1 MIPRWYGFHRGQCQ
15 NVMLHV
21 FCDAS
26 EIAYGAVAYFRAM
39 IDGHV
44 DVSFV
49 INKTRL
55 APIKTLTIPCLELQG
70 AVVASRLKS
79 KISEEIDF

>member
-1 MIPRWYGFHRGQCQ
+1 MIPRWYGFHRGQYQ
-15 NVMLHV
+15 NVQLHV

-26 EIAYGAVAYFRAM
+26 EIAYGAVAYFRAV

-49 INKTRL
+49 I
-55 APIKTLTIPCLELQG
+55 
-70 AVVASRLKS
+70 S
-79 KISEEIDF
+79 

>member
-1 MIPRWYGFHRGQCQ
+1 MPQKLLTGQ
-15 NVMLHV
+15 
-21 FCDAS
+21 
-26 EIAYGAVAYFRAM
+26 VAYFCAV

-55 APIKTLTIPCLELQG
+55 APIKTLTIPRLELQG

-79 KISEEIDF
+79 KISEEIDLRSMKHIFGLTLR